1 MEGPSTS
8 SRPDL
13 SAQAFNR
20 RGAGHLPGLV
30 GLEIISVNSEAIE
43 SRGDGC
49 VVNLPQ
55 GAHGFTTIELKTNFL
70 GTALEGALRC
80 RAVPVHLGRTT
91 QVWDANVTVE
101 GSGKGIALFRCTQ
114 MVLWPKEGAKVAKQR
129 PA

>member
-30 GLEIISVNSEAIE
+30 GLEIISVTSEAIE
-43 SRGDGC
+43 SRGYGC

-55 GAHGFTTIELKTNFL
+55 GAHGLTPIELKTDFL
-70 GTALEGALRC
+70 GAAPRRQRQGHRPVPLHPDGAVADGRRKSCQRTPRVIQSRLRST
-80 RAVPVHLGRTT
+80 R
-91 QVWDANVTVE
+91 
-101 GSGKGIALFRCTQ
+101 
-114 MVLWPKEGAKVAKQR
+114 
-129 PA
+129 